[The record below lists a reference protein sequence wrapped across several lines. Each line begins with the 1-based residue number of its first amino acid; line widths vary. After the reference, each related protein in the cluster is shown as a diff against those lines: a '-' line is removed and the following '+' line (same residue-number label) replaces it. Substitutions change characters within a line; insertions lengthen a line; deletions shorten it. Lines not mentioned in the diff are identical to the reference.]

1 MLGNHLKTENTRF
14 LLFQKSANEVSSF
27 FVQKRGL
34 SLAKMKSKY
43 STTKATSS
51 RFSKGIFH

>member
-27 FVQKRGL
+27 FGPK
-34 SLAKMKSKY
+34 
-43 STTKATSS
+43 
-51 RFSKGIFH
+51 KGVVLGKNEIKI